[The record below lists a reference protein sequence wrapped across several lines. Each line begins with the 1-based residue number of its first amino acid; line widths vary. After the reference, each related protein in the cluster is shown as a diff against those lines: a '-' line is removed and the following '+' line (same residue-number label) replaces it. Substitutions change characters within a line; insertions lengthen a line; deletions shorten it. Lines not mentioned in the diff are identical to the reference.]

1 MKKCHANL
9 SQLWKVFHNFART
22 NDIERSFQTMMMK
35 RIMVMAAMATFA
47 LAAGAQTEAQR
58 NYLRKT
64 RNVVMQFNES
74 KGDSTQTDEGTEQ
87 HKDYLSR
94 YFRYESMCDWK
105 PGMRFMV
112 IPEQRDLV
120 IKTFADSTG
129 RMIPNSALKYKVMS
143 YRGHERREHELHERV
158 NFWCEE
164 DQQLYYFSVPTASF
178 DDYCFSRAG
187 VPTLA
192 YLGDVDIARQVLV
205 GKTVFTL
212 NTVYYRDIDT
222 NGDGFEEVRVP
233 KNTECTVVDAGVGTR
248 RFPVKL
254 IVALPDSSEVYQYVA
269 ISRTNCGIRDEEF
282 AKDLTK
288 HDFRGSFELLAD
300 NLAASAAYR
309 SYLGKSTYLLFKTAM
324 KDANG
329 QSVSM
334 PRLSRFT
341 IKDMRVQRGTEYVK
355 LTLKEAGTGREY
367 TKDVLV
373 IDTKEN
379 ANIDGQHNNIFT
391 SLFAMGDP
399 YELEGVKKQHIVDI
413 QKGVVRRGFT
423 EAEVELAL
431 GKPTNLGSATGQY
444 TWAYQRPD
452 QPYVCVYFNSKTKL
466 VNTVK
471 R

>member
-1 MKKCHANL
+1 ML
-9 SQLWKVFHNFART
+9 
-22 NDIERSFQTMMMK
+22 
-35 RIMVMAAMATFA
+35 MAAMATMV

-64 RNVVMQFNES
+64 RNVVVKFDES
-74 KGDSTQTDEGTEQ
+74 KTDSTQTDGGTEQ
-87 HKDYLSR
+87 PKDYLSR

-120 IKTFADSTG
+120 IKTFSDSTG
-129 RMIPNSALKYKVMS
+129 RMIPNSALKYKVMT
-143 YRGHERREHELHERV
+143 YRGHERHEHELHERV

-178 DDYCFSRAG
+178 DDYCFGRAG

-212 NTVYYRDIDT
+212 NSVYYRDIDT
-222 NGDGFEEVRVP
+222 NADGFEEVRVP
-233 KNTECTVVDAGVGTR
+233 KNTECTIVDAGVGTR

-254 IVALPDSSEVYQYVA
+254 IVALPDSSEVYQCVA

-309 SYLGKSTYLLFKTAM
+309 GYIGKPAYTLFKTVM
-324 KDANG
+324 KDASN
-329 QSVSM
+329 QTVSI
-334 PRLSRFT
+334 PRLSQFT

-355 LTLKEAGTGREY
+355 LTVKENSTGREY

-373 IDTKEN
+373 VDTKED
-379 ANIDGQHNNIFT
+379 ANIDGRHNNVFT

-399 YELEGVKKQHIVDI
+399 FQLDGIKKPHMIDI

-431 GKPTNLGSATGQY
+431 GKPTNQGVATGQY
-444 TWAYQRPD
+444 TWVYQRPD